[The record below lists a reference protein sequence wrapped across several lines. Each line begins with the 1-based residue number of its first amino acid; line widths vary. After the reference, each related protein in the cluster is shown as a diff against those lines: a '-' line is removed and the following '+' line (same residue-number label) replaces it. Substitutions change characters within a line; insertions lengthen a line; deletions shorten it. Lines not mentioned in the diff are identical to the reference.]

1 MKYFLIALILVASQ
15 AEAQSYYGNQYKQQR
30 TMYSRDMK
38 TQNYGTT
45 VIKPN
50 GNIQGYDMRGNQ
62 WQKEKRNLKAVA
74 RNTPQHSTMCLCH
87 SLILSEIHPTNGSL
101 HATL

>member
-1 MKYFLIALILVASQ
+1 MKYFLIALILFASQ

-62 WQKEKRNLKAVA
+62 WQGNGNSMTYFGNNGTIRNCTVYG
-74 RNTPQHSTMCLCH
+74 NTVTCF
-87 SLILSEIHPTNGSL
+87 
-101 HATL
+101 